1 MRRGFR
7 KVNQQTLPG
16 QHSPEFVQSIHF
28 HRSSQLDFLS
38 RSKVQLQ
45 CQVASI
51 EHLYF
56 SVYTVHLLRCSR
68 NFSVQFAQIITVFY
82 LHQSRL
88 ATRFPNLDEYQCAAN
103 IYIATCAAYLLS
115 QNVKGFC
122 YSKVDKRE
130 VKTSN
135 TIRTV
140 VSVLNVVVSL
150 SIFNEQITISCF
162 QVRLLTRM
170 PTDFGRRQHVC
181 KPVIFP
187 NLLSAFCTKQMSSRK
202 VSEFEQM
209 SSCFSFRFPCCAN
222 IIPWIIDFS
231 QKYEFFRIIGDSKNH
246 MRKSFSK
253 IILWVVFL
261 ETY

>member
-28 HRSSQLDFLS
+28 HRSSQPDFLS

-122 YSKVDKRE
+122 YSKADKRE

-140 VSVLNVVVSL
+140 VSVLNVVVSF
-150 SIFNEQITISCF
+150 SIVNEQITISCF
-162 QVRLLTRM
+162 R
-170 PTDFGRRQHVC
+170 F
-181 KPVIFP
+181 
-187 NLLSAFCTKQMSSRK
+187 
-202 VSEFEQM
+202 VS
-209 SSCFSFRFPCCAN
+209 
-222 IIPWIIDFS
+222 
-231 QKYEFFRIIGDSKNH
+231 
-246 MRKSFSK
+246 
-253 IILWVVFL
+253 
-261 ETY
+261 